1 MWVAGRGTF
10 HFQGYYNAEYM
21 GGHAEYPSRVLTT
34 VEIYTDKIVVEALGL
49 EIPYLS
55 MTNIENIDEQR
66 MSGASSCRFGFRLHP
81 PMVTRCQRNIS
92 YIYFKLSPPSPHVIG
107 KLSSRISNFWCAG

>member
-1 MWVAGRGTF
+1 MTSYVGGGKETPFSKDITMRSTV
-10 HFQGYYNAEYM
+10 
-21 GGHAEYPSRVLTT
+21 GGHAEYPSRALTT

-66 MSGASSCRFGFRLHP
+66 CRRVEL
-81 PMVTRCQRNIS
+81 
-92 YIYFKLSPPSPHVIG
+92 
-107 KLSSRISNFWCAG
+107 